1 MRAVDTALDV
11 TSSGTPVQLFG
22 SGRACAAGQLGDCEA
37 A

>member
-11 TSSGTPVQLFG
+11 TSSGTPVPCSVSALRLG
-22 SGRACAAGQLGDCEA
+22 SRALGDCEA